1 MCCTCAE
8 KEDAQIVQVLLSYK
22 HPTHMHNHP
31 TTYVVYMY
39 MYAVAIHFC
48 EGLYVHTPIHVH
60 LYLSLPPSLPLSLP
74 LSLSLSLPLSLSDCE
89 CIQRSSWSSESIV

>member
-1 MCCTCAE
+1 MNTCAE

-39 MYAVAIHFC
+39 MHAIAIHFC

-60 LYLSLPPSLPLSLP
+60 LYLSLPS
-74 LSLSLSLPLSLSDCE
+74 SLPLSLSDCE
-89 CIQRSSWSSESIV
+89 CVQRSSWSTESIV